1 MQNYK
6 LNKFTMLNST
16 NCDASIFTNKISATT
31 ASGIYKKTIF
41 LPLNSSSESKFNSG
55 TSIEGKQSKNIKWKV
70 SFVTFKQN
78 YNLNRCF
85 SEELGAYLYRRSM
98 DSSRVKVTNQS
109 PRTRSYKSGLINFSQ
124 DVLSENSQLSS
135 GQRDDPIVFNE
146 NGRDWKQG
154 NDSFGQ

>member
-1 MQNYK
+1 
-6 LNKFTMLNST
+6 MLNST

-55 TSIEGKQSKNIKWKV
+55 ISIEGKQSKNIKWKV

-85 SEELGAYLYRRSM
+85 SEELGAYRQKISTGGQWILQESRLRINLLELKAINLALLTFHKMFSLKIANFQVDKATILLYLMKMGGTGNREM
-98 DSSRVKVTNQS
+98 TA
-109 PRTRSYKSGLINFSQ
+109 LA
-124 DVLSENSQLSS
+124 
-135 GQRDDPIVFNE
+135 NE
-146 NGRDWKQG
+146 I
-154 NDSFGQ
+154 